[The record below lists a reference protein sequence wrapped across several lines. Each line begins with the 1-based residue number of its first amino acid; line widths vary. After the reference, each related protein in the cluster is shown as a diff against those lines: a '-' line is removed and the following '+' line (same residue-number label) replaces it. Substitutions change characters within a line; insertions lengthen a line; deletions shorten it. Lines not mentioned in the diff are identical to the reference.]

1 MYRVDTVEAVEGSK
15 GGNFSGTRTV
25 EREPWTHVDNAE
37 SRTLYS
43 RQWKRV
49 VHTKQSLTPHVGG
62 QAGDRHDDTQRRDAK
77 QAHGRRSSIMNVG
90 RRVDYA
96 IRALCYLAA
105 QAQDRV
111 VPRAEIQARQHIPP
125 HFLSK
130 ILRSLVGA
138 GFLESVSGARG
149 GFRLGRP
156 AREISVRAVYES
168 VEGRLSLI
176 DCIDGRE
183 GFCCFAPVCTQ
194 IDIWSG
200 AQQMLGAYL
209 DNISISDIADR
220 SGLVSR
226 LREQSRHT

>member
-1 MYRVDTVEAVEGSK
+1 VYRAGVARRVQ
-15 GGNFSGTRTV
+15 R
-25 EREPWTHVDNAE
+25 THVDNAE

-43 RQWKRV
+43 TQWKRA
-49 VHTKQSLTPHVGG
+49 VHTKPSLTP
-62 QAGDRHDDTQRRDAK
+62 QSSDLAAAPRRDVRRRDSRRD
-77 QAHGRRSSIMNVG
+77 HPRRSSIMNVG

-105 QAQDRV
+105 QGPQRV
-111 VPRAEIQARQHIPP
+111 VPRAEIQARQNIPP

-156 AREISVRAVYES
+156 AHDISVRAVYES

-176 DCIDGRE
+176 DCVDRRE

-209 DNISISDIADR
+209 DNISIGDIADR
-220 SGLVSR
+220 NGLVSR
-226 LREQSRHT
+226 LREQSRHA